1 MANQSFMPCFGIDN
15 ISEDAAMV
23 QGGREP
29 FVFVRDATNV
39 NITPAG
45 KLEMIASGGKVTDS
59 SYKNI
64 WQSPL
69 HKDVFATFVDDW
81 VKINTSNWSHE
92 VLATIGGSVV
102 SHTVLNNQVVVAGT
116 QGIFMYDG
124 QTCQRLTIDTPP
136 PPMASGKAD
145 KAFQSTHP

>member
-69 HKDVFATFVDDW
+69 HNSHPSRVRGFKH
-81 VKINTSNWSHE
+81 NTTNSQRRILFSHP
-92 VLATIGGSVV
+92 S
-102 SHTVLNNQVVVAGT
+102 
-116 QGIFMYDG
+116 
-124 QTCQRLTIDTPP
+124 RLRGV
-136 PPMASGKAD
+136 M
-145 KAFQSTHP
+145 